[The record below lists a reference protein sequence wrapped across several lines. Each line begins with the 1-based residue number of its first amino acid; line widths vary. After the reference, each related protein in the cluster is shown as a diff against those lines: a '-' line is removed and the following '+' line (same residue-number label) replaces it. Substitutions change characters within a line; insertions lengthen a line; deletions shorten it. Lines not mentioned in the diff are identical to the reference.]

1 MASAEPPVSAD
12 PVRTYIAFLALELDR
27 ADAALRHDALID
39 AEAHLRAAIA
49 AGASPGKAIA
59 DYGTPQEIAAAYLEA
74 DGAARPW
81 AEAATVARAGDGATG
96 GAVTAASGV
105 EAAPAQAHDGAARRR
120 WRFRD
125 VPVIGIWGNPRAWS
139 ALAFFGVVSFPLA
152 TAYFVWSVAVGSV
165 AIGLMPV
172 LVGAPILVLL
182 LGSARAICLFEGKV
196 VEALLGVRMP
206 RRTQPV
212 AGADQVEFWQRIW
225 CWLRDIRSWMSLGYL
240 LGNFFVSVVTFALT
254 VTLTAA
260 SAAFLLL
267 PLLQLLGLPMAQVDG
282 VETVT
287 FLGRD
292 LAPDADGN
300 VWFPASA
307 TVPCVVIGLVGLTA
321 VLWMVRGFGWVY
333 GHVVQ
338 AIQVARPQPTVP
350 PRTR

>member
-1 MASAEPPVSAD
+1 MTASARSPLPVLLLILLVGSVYRALALHWAGLNLYVDEAQYWTWSQSLDWGYYSKPPVIAAI
-12 PVRTYIAFLALELDR
+12 IAFTTGLFGDGELAIKSGALLLYPLTTLLIYALALRLYDR
-27 ADAALRHDALID
+27 R
-39 AEAHLRAAIA
+39 IA
-49 AGASPGKAIA
+49 
-59 DYGTPQEIAAAYLEA
+59 
-74 DGAARPW
+74 
-81 AEAATVARAGDGATG
+81 
-96 GAVTAASGV
+96 
-105 EAAPAQAHDGAARRR
+105 
-120 WRFRD
+120 F
-125 VPVIGIWGNPRAWS
+125 WS
-139 ALAFFGVVSFPLA
+139 ALAFFGLVSFPLA

-172 LVGAPILVLL
+172 LVGVPILVLL
-182 LGSARAICLFEGKV
+182 LGSARAICLFEGKM

-212 AGADQVEFWQRIW
+212 AGADHVDFWQRIW

-240 LGNFFVSVVTFALT
+240 LGNFFVSVVTFVLT
-254 VTLTAA
+254 LTLTAV

-282 VETVT
+282 VDTVL

-307 TVPCVVIGLVGLTA
+307 TVPCVAIGLVGLTA

-350 PRTR
+350 PRPR

>member
-1 MASAEPPVSAD
+1 MASVEPPISTD
-12 PVRTYIAFLALELDR
+12 PVRTYLAFLALELDG

-49 AGASPGKAIA
+49 AGASPGRAIA
-59 DYGTPQEIAAAYLEA
+59 DYGTPQEIAAAYVAAE
-74 DGAARPW
+74 GAARPW
-81 AEAATVARAGDGATG
+81 APAGLRAPADDVAPAVAAAQ
-96 GAVTAASGV
+96 ASGV
-105 EAAPAQAHDGAARRR
+105 AFGGAPAAAEAPRPG

-125 VPVIGIWGNPRAWS
+125 IPVVGVWGNPRAWS
-139 ALAFFGVVSFPLA
+139 ALLFFGIVSFPLA
-152 TAYFVWSVAVGSV
+152 TAYFTWSVAVGSL

-172 LVGAPILVLL
+172 LVGAPVMVLL

-212 AGADQVEFWQRIW
+212 VGADHVGFWQRIW
-225 CWLRDIRSWMSLGYL
+225 CWLKDIRSWMSLGYL
-240 LGNFFVSVVTFALT
+240 LGNFFVSVVTFVLT
-254 VTLTAA
+254 LTLTAA
-260 SAAFLLL
+260 SAAFLFL
-267 PLLQLLGLPMAQVDG
+267 PLLQLLGIPMAQLDG
-282 VETVT
+282 DGTFL
-287 FLGRD
+287 FLGRE

-307 TVPCVVIGLVGLTA
+307 TVPSIAIGLVGLTA
-321 VLWMVRGFGWVY
+321 VLWMVRGLGWVY

-350 PRTR
+350 PRIA